1 MNNVAPTDSSA
12 AEFGWPLPKRKQ
24 HFEDVKSGAAHSQQ
38 IEFMD
43 TWLTLPVLRVP
54 INLPKYR
61 MLNGRTAS
69 AQEEWLAKHPDEPAD
84 FFRQDPE
91 ADEVQR
97 VQHEL
102 LGKLVSGAGLL
113 TYFKQ
118 ADNKQKE
125 PLILDTNG
133 FVINGNRR
141 LCAWRTLLKE
151 DPKKYS
157 HFAHV
162 NVIVLPPSDD
172 KAIDKLEGSLQIEPD
187 IRDDYT
193 WDSLANMMRI
203 RQSLH
208 GLDTGKL
215 ADFYKKKESEVKE
228 LLDMLDYAAKYLEN
242 RGKARQWSEVSD
254 KEFAFQQMVRKRG
267 TLNTAG
273 EKQLFEAVAY
283 VLIDDPEGGRLYQA
297 IPDAHKNFELVKTAL
312 ADAFP
317 ISTSTTDDGLDVLG
331 GAPIASTDVPLALAI
346 GKDEESRKKAAVIVK
361 NLIEMTKLMDKEK
374 KSADFLLSQLQK
386 ANTLIQNGLTAGLR
400 PESRK
405 EGVSQQLD
413 AIEQGVARIRKWLV
427 KNA

>member
-1 MNNVAPTDSSA
+1 MSTVPLTDSSA

-24 HFEDVKSGAAHSQQ
+24 HFEDMKSGSMHSQQ
-38 IEFMD
+38 IDFMD
-43 TWLTLPVLRVP
+43 QRLTLPVLRVP

-69 AQEEWLAKHPDEPAD
+69 AQEEWLATHPGKPAD

-91 ADEVQR
+91 SYEVQH

-102 LGKLVSGAGLL
+102 LGKLVAGAGLL

-151 DPKKYS
+151 DAQKYG
-157 HFAHV
+157 HFAHIDI
-162 NVIVLPPSDD
+162 IVLPPGDD

-193 WDSLANMMRI
+193 WDSLANMMKI
-203 RQSLH
+203 RQTLH
-208 GLDTGKL
+208 GLDTAKL
-215 ADFYKKKESEVKE
+215 AEFYRKKEGDVKE

-242 RGKARQWSEVSD
+242 RGKPRQWSEVSD

-273 EKQLFEAVAY
+273 EKQLFEAIAY

-297 IPDAHKNFELVKTAL
+297 IPDAHKNFELIKSAL
-312 ADAFP
+312 AEAFP
-317 ISTSTTDDGLDVLG
+317 VTDTAAGDGLDILG
-331 GAPIASTDVPLALAI
+331 GAPPASSDVPLALAI
-346 GKDEESRKKAAVIVK
+346 GKDEDSRKKAAGIIK
-361 NLIEMTKLMDKEK
+361 NLIEMAKLLDKEK
-374 KSADFLLSQLQK
+374 KSADFLLNQLQK
-386 ANTLIQNGLTAGLR
+386 ANTLIQNAHTAGLR

-413 AIEQGVARIRKWLV
+413 AIEQGVARIRKWLTH
-427 KNA
+427 NA

>member
-1 MNNVAPTDSSA
+1 MSNVQPPDSSTT
-12 AEFGWPLPKRKQ
+12 EFGWPLPKRKQ
-24 HFEDVKSGAAHSQQ
+24 HFEDVKSGSTYSQQ
-38 IEFMD
+38 LDFMD
-43 TWLTLPVLRVP
+43 TRLTLPVLRVP

-69 AQEEWLAKHPDEPAD
+69 AQEEWLAKHPDKPAD

-91 ADEVQR
+91 SNEVQR
-97 VQHEL
+97 VQYEL

-151 DPKKYS
+151 DAQKYG

-162 NVIVLPPSDD
+162 DVIVLPPGDD

-208 GLDTGKL
+208 GLDTEKL
-215 ADFYKKKESEVKE
+215 ADFYKKKEGEVKE

-242 RGKARQWSEVSD
+242 RGKARQWSQVSD
-254 KEFAFQQMVRKRG
+254 KEFAFRQMVRMRG

-297 IPDAHKNFELVKTAL
+297 IPDAHKHFELIKSAL
-312 ADAFP
+312 AQAFP
-317 ISTSTTDDGLDVLG
+317 MNASATGDGLDILG
-331 GAPIASTDVPLALAI
+331 GAPTASTDVPLALEI
-346 GKDEESRKKAAVIVK
+346 GKDEESRKKAAGIVK
-361 NLIEMTKLMDKEK
+361 NLIEMTKLLDKEK
-374 KSADFLLSQLQK
+374 KSADFLLNQLQK

-413 AIEQGVARIRKWLV
+413 AIEQGVVRIRKWLAQ
-427 KNA
+427 NA